1 MKIENVEVGMKF
13 SNRTKLATK
22 LELPKT
28 SGKRNIELQDKEIA
42 RYLSYEKTNKVSR
55 GKVTNEIIITE
66 IYETPKPKVDGR
78 SDGNNNVYAEYI
90 DKLILHTIT
99 MYGGEFSLTLA
110 NLFANDIKILNKN
123 YDKVR
128 NSTDKYLSKK
138 YDISGFQARQ
148 YLYKVREKF
157 TDMFKSS
164 CKRLVR
170 QGLITY
176 HKDYMLVEQG
186 VSDFVVVNNSK
197 IISQIQLIEE
207 EVLLSM
213 GIERKHLLND
223 ENYENWHKECVVRV
237 SKEVKEYD
245 AFNYWNCYTVKSAI
259 SEEEMDKFQLE
270 YKEKERLEQEL
281 MKVFMAKLH
290 ESLEKKQAK
299 GTQEVFGEIREYV
312 YYPYATKKGI
322 QFVLKIDKDVFNI
335 KSDECNDYDTSI
347 YQWSSYEEESKIKQ
361 ASIIISLPEQDIIDN
376 IPF

>member
-1 MKIENVEVGMKF
+1 MTLDDIEVGMKF

-22 LELPKT
+22 LQLPKT

-42 RYLSYEKTNKVSR
+42 RYLSYEKTNKLSR

-66 IYETPKPKVDGR
+66 IYETPLPKEDGR
-78 SDGNNNVYAEYI
+78 SNGNNNIYAEYI

-110 NLFANDIKILNKN
+110 NLFKNDIKLLNKN

-138 YDISGFQARQ
+138 YDIGEFQARQ

-164 CKRLVR
+164 CKRLTR

-176 HKDYMLVEQG
+176 HKDFMLVEQG

-213 GIERKHLLND
+213 GIKRKELYND
-223 ENYENWHKECVVRV
+223 ENYENWHKECVARV

-270 YKEKERLEQEL
+270 YEEKERLEQEL
-281 MKVFMAKLH
+281 TKVFISKLH
-290 ESLEKKQAK
+290 ESLEKKQGK
-299 GTQEVFGEIREYV
+299 GTQEIFGEVREYV

-322 QFVLKIDKDVFNI
+322 KFVLKIDKDVFNI
-335 KSDECNDYDTSI
+335 NSDECNDYDTSI
-347 YQWSSYEEESKIKQ
+347 YQWSTYEEESKVKQ
-361 ASIIISLPEQDIIDN
+361 ATIIVSLAEQDMTDN